1 MGWSNTGTN
10 QKERKCARGGGRTR
24 TGISPQGILSPLCLP
39 FHHPGRNELYD
50 GTGVGG
56 EKRRGAGGVVLG
68 FRKKAGEAAIQRS
81 LGRPSC
87 GAEAFD

>member
-1 MGWSNTGTN
+1 
-10 QKERKCARGGGRTR
+10 
-24 TGISPQGILSPLCLP
+24 
-39 FHHPGRNELYD
+39 
-50 GTGVGG
+50 
-56 EKRRGAGGVVLG
+56 VVLG

>member
-39 FHHPGRNELYD
+39 FHHPGRNSLYD
-50 GTGVGG
+50 EKGAAG
-56 EKRRGAGGVVLG
+56 EKGEEIGGVVSG
-68 FRKKAGEAAIQRS
+68 FREK
-81 LGRPSC
+81 
-87 GAEAFD
+87 